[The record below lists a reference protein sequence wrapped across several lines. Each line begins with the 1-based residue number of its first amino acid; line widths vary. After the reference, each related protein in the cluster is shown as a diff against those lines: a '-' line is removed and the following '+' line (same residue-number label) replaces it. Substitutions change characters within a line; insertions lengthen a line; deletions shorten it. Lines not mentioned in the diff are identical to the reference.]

1 MPSLPFVPLAY
12 TAGSALLVLGMTQAL
27 ASGIAGVHDHTHL
40 GHLLALLGMV
50 SVLTGVIAGA
60 ARPHRP
66 TGHSRKEL
74 SNAHR

>member
-1 MPSLPFVPLAY
+1 MHSRRFAPLAY
-12 TAGSALLVLGMTQAL
+12 TAGSALLLLGVTSAL
-27 ASGIAGVHDHTHL
+27 ASGLAAMHDHSHL

-50 SVLTGVIAGA
+50 ALLAGVISGA
-60 ARPHRP
+60 APPHRP

>member
-12 TAGSALLVLGMTQAL
+12 TAGSALLVLGVTQAL
-27 ASGIAGVHDHTHL
+27 ATGIAGHDHTHL

-50 SVLTGVIAGA
+50 SVLTGVVAGA

-66 TGHSRKEL
+66 NGHSRKEL